1 MTTPADPS
9 PREARLRPEFAD
21 RYPGV
26 DPGVWYIAATLAE
39 HLLARFLREG
49 EAGRTPPERIM
60 DPDHFEFRGET
71 NLPRA
76 FQGSR
81 MVIGSAS

>member
-1 MTTPADPS
+1 MQTEAP

-26 DPGVWYIAATLAE
+26 DPDVWYIAATLAE

-49 EAGRTPPERIM
+49 EAGRSAPERIM
-60 DPDHFEFRGET
+60 DPEHFEFRGE
-71 NLPRA
+71 NNVPRVY
-76 FQGSR
+76 QTSR
-81 MVIGSAS
+81 AVIGSTG

>member
-1 MTTPADPS
+1 MTTPADHA

>member
-1 MTTPADPS
+1 MQIEAP

-26 DPGVWYIAATLAE
+26 DPDVWYIAATLAE

-49 EAGRTPPERIM
+49 EAGRAAPERIM
-60 DPDHFEFRGET
+60 DPEHFEFRGE
-71 NLPRA
+71 NNVPRVY
-76 FQGSR
+76 QTSR
-81 MVIGSAS
+81 TIVGFTG

>member
-1 MTTPADPS
+1 MQIEAP

-26 DPGVWYIAATLAE
+26 DPDVWYIAATLAE

-49 EAGRTPPERIM
+49 EAGREPPERIM
-60 DPDHFEFRGET
+60 DPEHFEFRGE
-71 NLPRA
+71 NNVPRVY
-76 FQGSR
+76 QTSR
-81 MVIGSAS
+81 AIIGSSG

>member
-1 MTTPADPS
+1 MQIEAP

-26 DPGVWYIAATLAE
+26 DPDVWYIAATLAE

-49 EAGRTPPERIM
+49 EAGRAPPERIM
-60 DPDHFEFRGET
+60 DPAHFEFRGE
-71 NLPRA
+71 NNVPRVY
-76 FQGSR
+76 QTSR
-81 MVIGSAS
+81 TIIGSTG